1 MRIIS
6 GIFKG
11 RRIQAPKNLPVR
23 PTTDMSKEALFN
35 ILNNQFIFAD
45 LKVLDLFSGT
55 GNISYEFA
63 SRGSKPITAVDGNFG
78 CVQFIRRTASEFDMD
93 IHPIK
98 SDVFSFLEKAKTSFD
113 VIFAD
118 PPYDLPQKDFEKIAE
133 LVFEKEVLN
142 DDGVLIIEH
151 SKHTKLDHMGHFSY
165 QKNYGG
171 SVFSF
176 FEINA
181 ETEAEELENEDL
193 L

>member
-6 GIFKG
+6 GTFKG
-11 RRIQAPKNLPVR
+11 RRIQAPKTLPVR

-35 ILNNQFIFAD
+35 ILNNQFEFAD

-63 SRGSKPITAVDGNFG
+63 SRGSKPITSVDGNFG
-78 CVQFIRRTASEFDMD
+78 CVQFIRRTAAAFDMD

-113 VIFAD
+113 IIFAD
-118 PPYDLPQKDFEKIAE
+118 PPYDLPQKDFEKITE
-133 LVFEKEVLN
+133 LVFEKEILN
-142 DDGVLIIEH
+142 EDGLLIIEH
-151 SKHTKLDHMGHFSY
+151 SKHTQLDHMSHFSY

-181 ETEAEELENEDL
+181 ETEAEEFENEDL
-193 L
+193 I